1 MPEYIN
7 LNPVI
12 REISDVQNNIL
23 LLNGKMDTMGA
34 QVGAV
39 TQDLNTTRQKLQELA
54 EAFEKFSRQAER
66 IAVVQ
71 RAETQLGNLKS
82 ELDRVY
88 GHYALVRRTSVGVL
102 QAFDVGNVTND
113 VVAQVSEE
121 LMIQSPRYWLAP
133 ALVGLAA
140 WSRDDKAIC
149 EKSVQEAFT
158 RDAAKTSL
166 FFALILRRVNRHD
179 EAYTWL
185 KHYLMN
191 CDATKLTREFAVIL
205 EATARGAFGTQAE
218 QLLTNQLG
226 EWDAELRQNAQLRTA
241 QVTAWVEEIASNRE
255 QLVVD
260 DYENL
265 RKLSPDFD
273 RMRSLLESATA
284 LGVTAK
290 KYEEIRDR
298 LDAPVGKIED
308 LLDDLLEKLVTEYD
322 AEELPLRRKA
332 AYAEAVIE
340 SNGDLAQAQVKT
352 DKYVRALANTVDAV
366 SLQTQAAITPE
377 RLGVSIST
385 QRTAIGN
392 GLDNVRA
399 AIDEYTSRYRRDFL
413 PAATIILDGTH
424 SGYASQFGFVEFRCA
439 TNEDEQAVRQR
450 LGEYWETLFTPHI
463 NQATFQQSDMIMPI
477 MVGVITSVAFLL
489 GMKLLGLLMV
499 VLVVIAVA
507 FYIHRKKTLA
517 ERNIAELHVAKE
529 QAIQISNNV
538 ITEARA
544 EFTDLMLE
552 FEDRDAEQAEL
563 TRVFAT
569 WPPSRTTNALH
580 PSATHNEAR

>member
-399 AIDEYTSRYRRDFL
+399 AIDEYTSRYRRGFPPPPPPPPPRTPPPP
-413 PAATIILDGTH
+413 PAAP
-424 SGYASQFGFVEFRCA
+424 A
-439 TNEDEQAVRQR
+439 TA
-450 LGEYWETLFTPHI
+450 
-463 NQATFQQSDMIMPI
+463 
-477 MVGVITSVAFLL
+477 
-489 GMKLLGLLMV
+489 
-499 VLVVIAVA
+499 
-507 FYIHRKKTLA
+507 
-517 ERNIAELHVAKE
+517 
-529 QAIQISNNV
+529 
-538 ITEARA
+538 
-544 EFTDLMLE
+544 
-552 FEDRDAEQAEL
+552 
-563 TRVFAT
+563 
-569 WPPSRTTNALH
+569 
-580 PSATHNEAR
+580 

>member
-352 DKYVRALANTVDAV
+352 DKYVRALADTVDAV

-377 RLGVSIST
+377 RLGAPPAPPPPPPAPAPAP
-385 QRTAIGN
+385 RPPPP
-392 GLDNVRA
+392 DKPP
-399 AIDEYTSRYRRDFL
+399 SRYRRDFL

-517 ERNIAELHVAKE
+517 ERNVAELHVAKE

-569 WPPSRTTNALH
+569 WPSRTTNALH

>member
-140 WSRDDKAIC
+140 WSRDDRAIC

-179 EAYTWL
+179 EAYT
-185 KHYLMN
+185 
-191 CDATKLTREFAVIL
+191 
-205 EATARGAFGTQAE
+205 
-218 QLLTNQLG
+218 
-226 EWDAELRQNAQLRTA
+226 
-241 QVTAWVEEIASNRE
+241 
-255 QLVVD
+255 
-260 DYENL
+260 
-265 RKLSPDFD
+265 
-273 RMRSLLESATA
+273 
-284 LGVTAK
+284 
-290 KYEEIRDR
+290 
-298 LDAPVGKIED
+298 
-308 LLDDLLEKLVTEYD
+308 
-322 AEELPLRRKA
+322 
-332 AYAEAVIE
+332 
-340 SNGDLAQAQVKT
+340 
-352 DKYVRALANTVDAV
+352 
-366 SLQTQAAITPE
+366 
-377 RLGVSIST
+377 
-385 QRTAIGN
+385 
-392 GLDNVRA
+392 
-399 AIDEYTSRYRRDFL
+399 
-413 PAATIILDGTH
+413 
-424 SGYASQFGFVEFRCA
+424 
-439 TNEDEQAVRQR
+439 
-450 LGEYWETLFTPHI
+450 
-463 NQATFQQSDMIMPI
+463 
-477 MVGVITSVAFLL
+477 
-489 GMKLLGLLMV
+489 
-499 VLVVIAVA
+499 
-507 FYIHRKKTLA
+507 
-517 ERNIAELHVAKE
+517 
-529 QAIQISNNV
+529 
-538 ITEARA
+538 
-544 EFTDLMLE
+544 
-552 FEDRDAEQAEL
+552 
-563 TRVFAT
+563 
-569 WPPSRTTNALH
+569 
-580 PSATHNEAR
+580 

>member
-191 CDATKLTREFAVIL
+191 
-205 EATARGAFGTQAE
+205 
-218 QLLTNQLG
+218 
-226 EWDAELRQNAQLRTA
+226 
-241 QVTAWVEEIASNRE
+241 
-255 QLVVD
+255 
-260 DYENL
+260 
-265 RKLSPDFD
+265 
-273 RMRSLLESATA
+273 
-284 LGVTAK
+284 
-290 KYEEIRDR
+290 
-298 LDAPVGKIED
+298 
-308 LLDDLLEKLVTEYD
+308 
-322 AEELPLRRKA
+322 
-332 AYAEAVIE
+332 
-340 SNGDLAQAQVKT
+340 
-352 DKYVRALANTVDAV
+352 
-366 SLQTQAAITPE
+366 
-377 RLGVSIST
+377 
-385 QRTAIGN
+385 
-392 GLDNVRA
+392 
-399 AIDEYTSRYRRDFL
+399 
-413 PAATIILDGTH
+413 
-424 SGYASQFGFVEFRCA
+424 
-439 TNEDEQAVRQR
+439 
-450 LGEYWETLFTPHI
+450 
-463 NQATFQQSDMIMPI
+463 
-477 MVGVITSVAFLL
+477 
-489 GMKLLGLLMV
+489 
-499 VLVVIAVA
+499 
-507 FYIHRKKTLA
+507 
-517 ERNIAELHVAKE
+517 
-529 QAIQISNNV
+529 
-538 ITEARA
+538 
-544 EFTDLMLE
+544 
-552 FEDRDAEQAEL
+552 
-563 TRVFAT
+563 
-569 WPPSRTTNALH
+569 
-580 PSATHNEAR
+580 

>member
-352 DKYVRALANTVDAV
+352 DKYVRALADTVDAV

-392 GLDNVRA
+392 GLDNVCA

-450 LGEYWETLFTPHI
+450 LSEYWETLFTPHI

-477 MVGVITSVAFLL
+477 MVGIITSVAFLL

-499 VLVVIAVA
+499 VLVV
-507 FYIHRKKTLA
+507 
-517 ERNIAELHVAKE
+517 IAELHVAKE

-569 WPPSRTTNALH
+569 WPSRTTNALH

>member
-1 MPEYIN
+1 M
-7 LNPVI
+7 
-12 REISDVQNNIL
+12 
-23 LLNGKMDTMGA
+23 
-34 QVGAV
+34 
-39 TQDLNTTRQKLQELA
+39 
-54 EAFEKFSRQAER
+54 
-66 IAVVQ
+66 
-71 RAETQLGNLKS
+71 
-82 ELDRVY
+82 
-88 GHYALVRRTSVGVL
+88 
-102 QAFDVGNVTND
+102 
-113 VVAQVSEE
+113 
-121 LMIQSPRYWLAP
+121 
-133 ALVGLAA
+133 
-140 WSRDDKAIC
+140 
-149 EKSVQEAFT
+149 
-158 RDAAKTSL
+158 
-166 FFALILRRVNRHD
+166 
-179 EAYTWL
+179 
-185 KHYLMN
+185 
-191 CDATKLTREFAVIL
+191 
-205 EATARGAFGTQAE
+205 
-218 QLLTNQLG
+218 
-226 EWDAELRQNAQLRTA
+226 
-241 QVTAWVEEIASNRE
+241 
-255 QLVVD
+255 
-260 DYENL
+260 
-265 RKLSPDFD
+265 
-273 RMRSLLESATA
+273 
-284 LGVTAK
+284 
-290 KYEEIRDR
+290 
-298 LDAPVGKIED
+298 
-308 LLDDLLEKLVTEYD
+308 
-322 AEELPLRRKA
+322 
-332 AYAEAVIE
+332 
-340 SNGDLAQAQVKT
+340 AQAQVKT
-352 DKYVRALANTVDAV
+352 DKYVRALADTVDAV

-517 ERNIAELHVAKE
+517 ERNVAELHVAKE

-569 WPPSRTTNALH
+569 WPSRTTNALH

>member
-352 DKYVRALANTVDAV
+352 DKYVRALADTVDAV

-392 GLDNVRA
+392 GL
-399 AIDEYTSRYRRDFL
+399 THRRDMSSQIVNAVRVMNGPVVL
-413 PAATIILDGTH
+413 DHVLRTKPVLDDHQRNLIAVIDLVQREAQAVGINLPTPLRGGQIGIPAA
-424 SGYASQFGFVEFRCA
+424 SG
-439 TNEDEQAVRQR
+439 
-450 LGEYWETLFTPHI
+450 
-463 NQATFQQSDMIMPI
+463 
-477 MVGVITSVAFLL
+477 
-489 GMKLLGLLMV
+489 
-499 VLVVIAVA
+499 
-507 FYIHRKKTLA
+507 
-517 ERNIAELHVAKE
+517 NIAAAHLLQVIMRPHEIGHVVGEAEEVYRALAQNLLVTRLHLEVDVTLGPQPLDIAWVVASHLHV
-529 QAIQISNNV
+529 
-538 ITEARA
+538 
-544 EFTDLMLE
+544 
-552 FEDRDAEQAEL
+552 
-563 TRVFAT
+563 
-569 WPPSRTTNALH
+569 
-580 PSATHNEAR
+580 